1 MPKAIIVYGTVGG
14 STKTMANTIRDEMSK
29 SGIDVIS
36 KTADDTKVDEL
47 RDFDAII
54 LGSPTYKA
62 ELMYSMKAFLSEMQ
76 RADLKGKI
84 GAAFGSYGWSGEAVQ
99 KMTDAMKH
107 VFGMNVIEPGLKLK
121 INDLYELKDFGIKI
135 ANTMKQSVTV

>member
-1 MPKAIIVYGTVGG
+1 MPKAIIVYGTVAG

-36 KTADDTKVDEL
+36 KTADEAKVDEL

-54 LGSPTYKA
+54 LGSPTYKT

-76 RADLKGKI
+76 KADLKGKI

-99 KMTDAMKH
+99 KMTDAMKQ

-121 INDLYELKDFGIKI
+121 SNDLYELKDFGAKI
-135 ANTMKQSVTV
+135 ANTMKQSVPV